1 MCPKIL
7 FTEARQ
13 PHAQSTI
20 PCIGAVVGGRQTWSQ
35 PVDLP
40 RMNDVLA
47 LVVDQRIIRVF
58 LRGGKR
64 AEAIVTKVVLLQQ
77 KVEQTNSATK
87 FYHRPATLGN

>member
-1 MCPKIL
+1 
-7 FTEARQ
+7 
-13 PHAQSTI
+13 
-20 PCIGAVVGGRQTWSQ
+20 
-35 PVDLP
+35 
-40 RMNDVLA
+40 MNDVLA